1 MKHLRTLQTQA
12 TVAGISSLDATPP
25 IIIFAR
31 EAARTSA
38 YIISPFAAVITGL
51 SQNVTHPSARDI
63 ITDRR
68 VKAPMGAIRK
78 KHIMICATTIRISF
92 RVALPAAVAR
102 RWLMMW
108 RGIKTHC
115 PDLEADS
122 QCAAGGVYTQ
132 VQKRSLKIRRQT
144 DAGVIKQGNIETVV
158 GVSIPLCGRGSNAK
172 TE

>member
-12 TVAGISSLDATPP
+12 TVAGISSLGAMAA
-25 IIIFAR
+25 IGAR

-38 YIISPFAAVITGL
+38 YPISPFAAVITGL

-78 KHIMICATTIRISF
+78 KHIMIRATTIRISF
-92 RVALPAAVAR
+92 RVVLPAAVAR

-108 RGIKTHC
+108 RGGQIGMLLAESK
-115 PDLEADS
+115 
-122 QCAAGGVYTQ
+122 CAVGGVYTQ

-144 DAGVIKQGNIETVV
+144 DAGVIKQGNIETVE

-172 TE
+172 TSSDHA

>member
-1 MKHLRTLQTQA
+1 MWA
-12 TVAGISSLDATPP
+12 VG
-25 IIIFAR
+25 AR

-78 KHIMICATTIRISF
+78 LHILIRATTIRMRF
-92 RVALPAAVAR
+92 GVALPAAVAR

-108 RGIKTHC
+108 RGGQIGMLLAESK
-115 PDLEADS
+115 
-122 QCAAGGVYTQ
+122 CAAGSVYTQ

-144 DAGVIKQGNIETVV
+144 DAGVIKQGNIETVE

>member
-1 MKHLRTLQTQA
+1 MLVGRIAGSTQTFLN
-12 TVAGISSLDATPP
+12 TVGF
-25 IIIFAR
+25 IFAR
-31 EAARTSA
+31 EATRTSA
-38 YIISPFAAVITGL
+38 YPISPFAAVITGL

-78 KHIMICATTIRISF
+78 LHILICATITRISF

-108 RGIKTHC
+108 RGGQISML
-115 PDLEADS
+115 PADLK
-122 QCAAGGVYTQ
+122 CAAGGVYTQ

-144 DAGVIKQGNIETVV
+144 DAGVIKQGNIETVE